1 MTQKWIIFWGYK
13 NKNDEKNS
21 LNKQKNKHLFL
32 SSNLKGLEH
41 LNSKVLTA
49 KPKKLSTLNLN

>member
-1 MTQKWIIFWGYK
+1 MMIKTASINRKTSIYFEIP
-13 NKNDEKNS
+13 
-21 LNKQKNKHLFL
+21 